1 MEKEKKDVP
10 LRTADS
16 QAGCCGMQPKAKH
29 SLRAQAQL
37 SETKTETV
45 ETFEL
50 VKVELKL
57 LREKQQRER
66 ERGRCQDSQK
76 ELTKERE
83 FSKRTLD
90 AEVDDPGKKE
100 RRERWPRF
108 RERTLDAE
116 VDDPGL
122 KKERRERW
130 LSRDPPTRCS
140 HERREGHS
148 QHYRED

>member
-1 MEKEKKDVP
+1 MSPRRQE
-10 LRTADS
+10 L
-16 QAGCCGMQPKAKH
+16 
-29 SLRAQAQL
+29 SL
-37 SETKTETV
+37 
-45 ETFEL
+45 
-50 VKVELKL
+50 VELAL
-57 LREKQQRER
+57 SRIPPP
-66 ERGRCQDSQK
+66 GRCQDSQK